1 MKLLNSKEQPNNANY
16 FKLEKKNLRE
26 SFKPDLLEIWNKQK
40 NLLIFYFD
48 LVPDVDYDDQPN
60 SFEEFLKRTENYSN
74 WKFKHVIHFFKTG
87 NSNFYT
93 TINN

>member
-16 FKLEKKNLRE
+16 FKLENKNLRE
-26 SFKPDLLEIWNKQK
+26 SFRADLLEIWNKKK

-48 LVPDVDYDDQPN
+48 LVSDGEYEGEPK
-60 SFEEFLKRTENYSN
+60 SFEEFLSRTKHLND

-93 TINN
+93 TINI